1 MKKFNLYYLSS
12 LLFFVVAILQ
22 FVDKSEHSLPVV
34 WLSLSACFLS
44 LGINQNKKN

>member
-1 MKKFNLYYLSS
+1 MKKFNLYYISS

-34 WLSLSACFLS
+34 WLCLGSCFLC
-44 LGINQNKKN
+44 LGNTQNKRN